1 MLNTHLVFG
10 FVVIVAALVAIF
22 DARARRVVVYLLT
35 LQIVVGAVLWWTT
48 KVSPPPLHWIPPLLI
63 GGVYSAANAL
73 ERRGRAKSTI
83 LALTIFGALLF
94 SYIFYIGLQAAGK
107 Q

>member
-1 MLNTHLVFG
+1 MLTSHLVLG
-10 FVVIVAALVAIF
+10 AVVLAAALIAIF
-22 DARARRVVVYLLT
+22 NAAARRVVVYLLT

-48 KVSPPPLHWIPPLLI
+48 KVPPPPLHWILSLLI

-73 ERRGRAKSTI
+73 ERRGRARSTI

-94 SYIFYIGLQAAGK
+94 SYIFLVGMQAAK